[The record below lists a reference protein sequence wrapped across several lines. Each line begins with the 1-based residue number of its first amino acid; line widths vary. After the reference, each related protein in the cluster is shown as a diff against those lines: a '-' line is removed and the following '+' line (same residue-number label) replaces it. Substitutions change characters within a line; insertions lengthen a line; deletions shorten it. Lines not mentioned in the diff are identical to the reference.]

1 MAKREKNP
9 LRLSRS
15 RWDNFI
21 KCPRCF
27 YLKEKHDIDPPGQP
41 GHPINSRVDALL
53 KEEFD
58 LLRKEG
64 KAHKIFKEYNLNFI
78 PYDKLDPET
87 LAKYRTNSKGVEAKS
102 KKTKYILFGALDD
115 LWFNKDT
122 KEIVV
127 LDYKAT
133 SNKNLED
140 YKTST
145 KYYHRSYLRQLDF
158 YAYLLKLN
166 DYPVH
171 KTGYWL
177 ICNAADENQKV
188 FNNNINFKTTLLPYE
203 FKTDYIEDTLVE
215 LEKCLENEEIPIS
228 GDDCDNCRWFK
239 EVKKTEE
246 LISIKKDKKKVSELL
261 DEAVE
266 PLDEAV
272 SKGVVLD
279 STEKITDWVLKGYKE
294 TKEVRPNLKP
304 KQIFTFITLV
314 GTSPPAPQGEY
325 NIYLLKQ
332 VDKAPGIVGL
342 IIEFS
347 CAKVELNKK
356 SRTEIKKI
364 VTKILN
370 VLESENYSNEEKFG
384 SLEKKYLKYG
394 VDVYVDFT
402 EEFSR
407 RVELYKKKYV
417 SR

>member
-115 LWFNKDT
+115 LWFNQDT

-145 KYYHRSYLRQLDF
+145 KYYHKSYLRQLDF

-215 LEKCLENEEIPIS
+215 LEKCLDNKEIPTS

-239 EVKKTEE
+239 EVKKTEQ
-246 LISIKKDKKKVSELL
+246 LISI
-261 DEAVE
+261 
-266 PLDEAV
+266 
-272 SKGVVLD
+272 
-279 STEKITDWVLKGYKE
+279 
-294 TKEVRPNLKP
+294 
-304 KQIFTFITLV
+304 
-314 GTSPPAPQGEY
+314 
-325 NIYLLKQ
+325 
-332 VDKAPGIVGL
+332 
-342 IIEFS
+342 
-347 CAKVELNKK
+347 
-356 SRTEIKKI
+356 
-364 VTKILN
+364 
-370 VLESENYSNEEKFG
+370 NEEKNN
-384 SLEKKYLKYG
+384 
-394 VDVYVDFT
+394 
-402 EEFSR
+402 
-407 RVELYKKKYV
+407 
-417 SR
+417 